1 MHYLWNMVSPL
12 RIRNLKLINLLLN
25 FCKRKK
31 TENEEQLKK
40 CIDNVVRVDIFSVN
54 INLQRDGAMI
64 KMSNI
69 EINLFKR
76 AKGLKLC
83 AN

>member
-69 EINLFKR
+69 EINLFKI
-76 AKGLKLC
+76 ATGSKLC